1 MKKFCRLVCA
11 IAAVALAAGTG
22 FAETVWTVNDA
33 HTTISDGTWTLNVAG
48 YPNLHVLSV
57 ASGNAATLE
66 LNDNYVDSSGAPL
79 AGVHIY
85 DIGGTFS
92 GKGNLTTLIID
103 LPELRRLGRG
113 AGVGTFAV
121 SSLKSI
127 SINAPKCEILG
138 YRLFNGVNP
147 TESSFDN
154 WNLPN
159 LRRIEPQVFHGDGG
173 NTSGPTGTLHLP
185 LLDDVDMICGGTA
198 SGFSHI
204 GAASLILGDATL
216 PSGYKEL
223 TKSFVRATGITNLE
237 LLSRSLTTIRGTC
250 ICGCSS
256 LKTLTLG
263 GTDFADPLSSDTPI
277 SGITLDALT
286 ILGHVTPKGTLEK
299 LALAMKSPGG
309 VMYVSRNQGWS
320 AEAVVELGIDK
331 NKVRTDPA
339 EIAKDANFKAAYD
352 ALTEEQL
359 KEFICVVNANS
370 RYFSLVHKDSPYE
383 LPPAFRL
390 DAHVAD
396 DGFEEIAVSPA
407 GSALGVYEPGAVV
420 TLVAPEPTLAG
431 TTFAGWTGDV
441 PDGADLSSRSLTVTM
456 DRPRKLRAHYARK
469 WVYDA
474 DAKTFENGFYRFS
487 TTEDA
492 EGGLSLKYVFGQGD
506 LHLTDDIVTP
516 DGEPADVYLKALPAV
531 DGNVGILSYVRVP
544 NFVLEA
550 DQVAEI
556 GDNICRGGIVTN
568 FVFDS
573 RALTK
578 TGKCPFYDDP
588 ATVAR
593 IVYGG
598 EQITSMSTD
607 NPFKCVSA
615 KEVCVYGGV
624 LPETGL
630 KNAVNA
636 CEAYAIWR
644 VSRRM
649 GWGVMAGLETDL
661 ELILANAAHKTAYNK
676 LSADD
681 RENLIGLYTY
691 NSKYVWFVHTPSKY
705 ESADDVDLLVRA
717 VRTDLD
723 KELLIGTVTP
733 PYGQTTQP
741 AGTNIEFSIE
751 ELAASAEVLYR
762 AIGYVTATQAED
774 QAWYDVSTNYVRSFT
789 YTVPE
794 FASRIT
800 WLLEPCGHRLDIGVS
815 DGGFETVAI
824 SETPYFDNYFM
835 NGTVVVATASDPQHS
850 RSSFVRWIGDVPA
863 EVDPTARSITFT
875 MDRPRNIQTEYLRG
889 GWTFDAAKM
898 KLSDGN
904 WLFDIP
910 EVGDDGGL
918 RVGNYE
924 RGTGALRM
932 TDDIETPDGT
942 KGLYYI
948 RQLLQTRTGDSGF
961 LHSVSGLTDFYL
973 KADHVT
979 DIYKNFVRDCVNLT
993 NFVFDSK
1000 ALTTIDRCI
1009 FHGSSK
1015 LKKLTLGGEQIET
1028 VAQEGGATGSFP
1040 NMLVEMTLLGR
1051 PLTGTNLY
1059 WANNT
1064 SVGYARWYVS
1074 RALGWKQSEIPDVLT
1089 RAQVLANKTHAA
1101 EYEKLSADDQA
1112 HLIGLHK
1119 PSGGKEVWLIHRPSP
1134 YYIPGLMLFVW

>member
-11 IAAVALAAGTG
+11 IAAVALAAGRG
-22 FAETVWTVNDA
+22 FAETVWAVNDA

-66 LNDNYVDSSGAPL
+66 LNDNYVDSSGTPL
-79 AGVHIY
+79 TGVHIY
-85 DIGGTFS
+85 DIGGTFN

-113 AGVGTFAV
+113 GGDGDKGLGTFSVA
-121 SSLKSI
+121 SLKSI

-154 WNLPN
+154 WILPN

-185 LLDDVDMICGGTA
+185 LLEDVDTIFGGTA

-216 PSGYKEL
+216 PSGYTEL

-250 ICGCSS
+250 IYSCSS

-263 GTDFADPLSSDTPI
+263 GTDFADPMSSDTPI
-277 SGITLDALT
+277 SGIALDALT
-286 ILGHVTPKGTLEK
+286 ILGHPVPSATFEVLTKT
-299 LALAMKSPGG
+299 MNSNGG
-309 VMYVSRNQGWS
+309 VWYVSTNQGWT
-320 AEAVVELGIDK
+320 AEVIASRGVTIYSDPEKISGKALK
-331 NKVRTDPA
+331 ALYESLTD
-339 EIAKDANFKAAYD
+339 EQKANFIGVFNKNRNIA
-352 ALTEEQL
+352 
-359 KEFICVVNANS
+359 V
-370 RYFSLVHKDSPYE
+370 VHKDSPYDI
-383 LPPAFRL
+383 PPAFRL

-396 DGFEEIAVSPA
+396 GGFEEIAVSPA

-441 PDGADLSSRSLTVTM
+441 PDGADATSRTLTVTM

-474 DAKTFENGFYRFS
+474 DAKTIENGFYKFS
-487 TTEDA
+487 TKVDA
-492 EGGLSLKYVFGQGD
+492 EGGLTLSYVYGQED

-516 DGEPADVYLKALPAV
+516 DGEPADVYLSGGDAYLLKC
-531 DGNVGILSYVRVP
+531 VRTP

-550 DQVAEI
+550 DRVKTI
-556 GDNICRGGIVTN
+556 PDDICRGGIVTN

-573 RALTK
+573 KALTT
-578 TGKCPFYDDP
+578 TGKCPFYGNL
-588 ATVAR
+588 ALVSR
-593 IVYGG
+593 LVYGG
-598 EQITSMSTD
+598 EQITSMSKD

-636 CEAYAIWR
+636 CQAYAIWR

-649 GWGVMAGLETDL
+649 GWGVMTGLETDL
-661 ELILANAAHKTAYNK
+661 ELILANSAHKTAYDK

-705 ESADDVDLLVRA
+705 ENADDVDLLVRA

-723 KELLIGTVTP
+723 QELLIGTVTP

-774 QAWYDVSTNYVRSFT
+774 RAWYDVSTNYVRSFT
-789 YTVPE
+789 YTVPA

-815 DGGFETVAI
+815 DSGFETVAI

-850 RSSFVRWIGDVPA
+850 RSSFVRWIGDVPS

-924 RGTGALRM
+924 RGKGALRM

-979 DIYKNFVRDCVNLT
+979 DIYKNFVRNCVNLT

-1009 FHGSSK
+1009 FTESPRV
-1015 LKKLTLGGEQIET
+1015 KKLTWGGEQIVT
-1028 VAQEGGATGSFP
+1028 VAQEGGNTGSFQGSQE
-1040 NMLVEMTLLGR
+1040 EMTFLGR
-1051 PLTGTNLY
+1051 PLTGGNLY
-1059 WANNT
+1059 YANVT
-1064 SVGYARWYVS
+1064 SAKYARWYVS

-1134 YYIPGLMLFVW
+1134 YYIPGLVIIVE